1 MQRRTFVKNSLLSSA
16 ALAAGASATG
26 ANRQELSGKR
36 HFKLKYAPHI
46 GMFSQIA
53 GHDPIDQ
60 LKFMAEQGFTAF
72 EDNGMM
78 DRNEA
83 LQEKMG
89 STMANLGIQMG
100 VFVVAFDHWPLSTSL
115 TSGDEGWRK
124 KFLDTCRQA
133 VDVAKRVNAKWM
145 TVVPG
150 NYERHLPVGIQTA
163 NVIESLRRAAEIF
176 EPHGLVMVLE
186 ALSDTPDL
194 FLRHPGQTY
203 MICKAVDSPSCKYLF
218 DLWHMQRNDGHLIK
232 NIEMCWDE
240 IGYFQIGDEPG
251 RNEPTTGEIN
261 FKNVFKYIHSRGYD
275 GILGMEHGNSG
286 EGKDGE
292 WAVIRAYEEVDG
304 FEVEK
309 G

>member
-16 ALAAGASATG
+16 AIAAGTTATAAG
-26 ANRQELSGKR
+26 PSVFSQRRQ
-36 HFKLKYAPHI
+36 FKLKYAPHL
-46 GMFSQIA
+46 GMFGQIA
-53 GHDPIDQ
+53 GSDPIDQ

-78 DRNEA
+78 NREVA

-124 KFLDTCRQA
+124 KFLDACRQA

-163 NVIESLRRAAEIF
+163 NVIESLRRASEIF

-194 FLRHPGQTY
+194 FLRHSDQTY
-203 MICKAVDSPSCKYLF
+203 MICKAVNSPSCKYLF
-218 DLWHMQRNDGHLIK
+218 DIWHMQRNEGRMTK
-232 NIEMCWDE
+232 NIELCWDE

-251 RNEPTTGEIN
+251 RKEPTTGEIN
-261 FKNVFKYIHSRGYD
+261 FKNIFKYIHSRGYD

-292 WAVIRAYEEVDG
+292 WAVIKAYEEVDN
-304 FEVEK
+304 F
-309 G
+309 